1 MNKIEDRINKYIS
14 ERADDIDM
22 TNKKISKKEAQ
33 EYKKFIENTIEASLE
48 EAKDR
53 LDDAYSGK
61 DLPIEEFVSPLD
73 NIRLAIEQKFGK
85 IID

>member
-1 MNKIEDRINKYIS
+1 MKRIEKRINQYLEGEELDEATSEYIG
-14 ERADDIDM
+14 
-22 TNKKISKKEAQ
+22 KKEAQ

-61 DLPIEEFVSPLD
+61 DITIEEFVSPLD